1 MKETSKC
8 DQKYNDKTLVLR
20 MRALV
25 TGHEGSQPW
34 RYWMSFDL
42 IFL

>member
-8 DQKYNDKTLVLR
+8 NHKYNDKTLVLR
-20 MRALV
+20 MGALV
-25 TGHEGSQPW
+25 TGHEGSQSW

-42 IFL
+42 IFS